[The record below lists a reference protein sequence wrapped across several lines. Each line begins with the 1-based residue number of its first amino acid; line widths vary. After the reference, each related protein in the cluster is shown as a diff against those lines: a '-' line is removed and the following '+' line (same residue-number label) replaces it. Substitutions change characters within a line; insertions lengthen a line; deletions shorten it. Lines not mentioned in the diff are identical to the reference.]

1 MSKIKITEIK
11 NGLPVTKPLKEIMS
25 LYVPNIDKNLP
36 SKNGAIYAIIGSPG
50 SGKSNLLFSTLFK
63 NRNYYRGKFDNIYLI
78 TPESSFLSLEK
89 HPFEGHTKVYF
100 ELNND
105 VLEDIYSEIVELKKE
120 AIEDDRDI
128 EHTCIIIDDFADG
141 LKDKEIIN
149 KLKTILIKSRHLNT
163 FFIFTLQAYNMFPL
177 VLRKLITNMTLFKP
191 KNNAESESVRTELL
205 NMNKD
210 NFQDLYNYVF
220 DAPYN
225 HLDVDTSTME
235 IRKNYNLLEINK

>member
-105 VLEDIYSEIVELKKE
+105 VLDDIYSEIVELKKE